1 LTKLNL
7 RRNIIEIFEETFPLL
22 ENLKYLNLRENKIEK
37 IDEI

>member
-1 LTKLNL
+1 MTKLNL